1 MITGERCSGGRLL
14 AWRRRLPLAVALWL
28 ALGAPAAGQ
37 VRAELV
43 GRVTDP
49 QSQPVPGAVA
59 TLTEVAT
66 GLGQMAVTDATGTY
80 GFVGLQPGAYRLVV
94 ELAGFRRMVR
104 EGLEL
109 HSGER
114 LRIDVELELGGLSE
128 SVVVTR
134 RAPRLQTE
142 SATLGQV
149 VSRARVA
156 ALPLNGRNFVDLTVL
171 APGVARPPASAF
183 PRINGG
189 RPRTNE
195 YIFDGISVLQPEPG
209 QVPFLPIVEEI
220 AEFRV
225 ESNSPPAEFGRF
237 NGGVVHLTTRAGGNQ
252 LGGTS
257 FGFFRHEALNARNA
271 FAPQGAGE
279 PNPRFRRQQYG
290 AVLGGPLQRNRTF
303 FFLAYQ
309 GLRQEVARVRIST
322 VPTALQRRGVFSEP
336 VAGGVPAIYDPATT
350 VGLAGGGFSRQPF
363 ADNTIP
369 GARIDPVALGLL
381 QRYPL
386 PNLDGTANNY
396 QRIGLEHQS
405 QEQFSLRLDHR
416 FTPGTRGF
424 LRGVTATDRV
434 LPVAPL
440 PDGSGSITQG
450 AIGDTRTRATHVV
463 GTLQTAVG
471 RGLNELRLGYTR
483 RAVARTAGLL
493 DQPLG
498 IPGLPSSAAFQSA
511 LPTFAIAGLQQL
523 GPPVSANSDSR
534 TDVTQ
539 VVNVLSWQRGQHFL
553 KVGLDWRWQ
562 RLDIVQPPSPTGLF
576 RFSPLFTDLPGRPG
590 TGSSLASFLLGQVE
604 TFSIDVQPRALRPR
618 AMSQEYFV
626 QDDWQVSDRL
636 TLNLGLRYTLNF
648 PSTEADDQGAVFD
661 LGTRQLAYLNR
672 NGFPRSARRLHRNNL
687 GPRLGAAWRLDARSV
702 VRGGYGLVWIEM
714 AGITTPFINPQFPFI
729 QTVSQQSLDGIAP
742 AFALADGPAVAPLAA
757 TPDAGL
763 GQGVFTVNRD
773 RGSGYAEQWN
783 VAWQRE
789 LPANLT
795 LEVAYTGSRITRLGV
810 PNINLNQLPVEQLA
824 LGAAL
829 LEQVPNPFAGEV
841 PASSSLG
848 GATLSRAQL
857 LKPYPRF
864 TTVSAYRDNDGRSQ
878 YDGVQLR
885 LDRRFAN
892 GAAFFVSY
900 TRSRLLD
907 DASSVFSATV
917 VTGPEASFPVADSFN
932 RALEWDLSNGDITN
946 ILNISGMWQVPYGA
960 GHARRGRGWR
970 ALLNDWELSGV
981 LTLQSGLPL
990 PVIQAVNFN
999 GFAGFGTQRP
1009 NLVGNPELPAGERSA
1024 ARWFDTDAFEIA
1036 PQFTLGS
1043 SSRNPVRGPGF
1054 RTLDLALVRRLPVGA
1069 TTLEWRL
1076 EMFNA
1081 LNATNLGLPNAVLGT
1096 PGFGSITS
1104 ARDPRVAQL
1113 GLKIHF

>member
-1 MITGERCSGGRLL
+1 
-14 AWRRRLPLAVALWL
+14 
-28 ALGAPAAGQ
+28 
-37 VRAELV
+37 
-43 GRVTDP
+43 
-49 QSQPVPGAVA
+49 
-59 TLTEVAT
+59 
-66 GLGQMAVTDATGTY
+66 
-80 GFVGLQPGAYRLVV
+80 
-94 ELAGFRRMVR
+94 MVR

-416 FTPGTRGF
+416 FTPGTRGL

-523 GPPVSANSDSR
+523 GR
-534 TDVTQ
+534 
-539 VVNVLSWQRGQHFL
+539 
-553 KVGLDWRWQ
+553 
-562 RLDIVQPPSPTGLF
+562 
-576 RFSPLFTDLPGRPG
+576 
-590 TGSSLASFLLGQVE
+590 
-604 TFSIDVQPRALRPR
+604 
-618 AMSQEYFV
+618 
-626 QDDWQVSDRL
+626 
-636 TLNLGLRYTLNF
+636 
-648 PSTEADDQGAVFD
+648 
-661 LGTRQLAYLNR
+661 
-672 NGFPRSARRLHRNNL
+672 RSAR
-687 GPRLGAAWRLDARSV
+687 
-702 VRGGYGLVWIEM
+702 
-714 AGITTPFINPQFPFI
+714 T
-729 QTVSQQSLDGIAP
+729 
-742 AFALADGPAVAPLAA
+742 A
-757 TPDAGL
+757 T
-763 GQGVFTVNRD
+763 
-773 RGSGYAEQWN
+773 
-783 VAWQRE
+783 
-789 LPANLT
+789 
-795 LEVAYTGSRITRLGV
+795 
-810 PNINLNQLPVEQLA
+810 
-824 LGAAL
+824 
-829 LEQVPNPFAGEV
+829 
-841 PASSSLG
+841 
-848 GATLSRAQL
+848 
-857 LKPYPRF
+857 
-864 TTVSAYRDNDGRSQ
+864 
-878 YDGVQLR
+878 
-885 LDRRFAN
+885 
-892 GAAFFVSY
+892 
-900 TRSRLLD
+900 
-907 DASSVFSATV
+907 
-917 VTGPEASFPVADSFN
+917 
-932 RALEWDLSNGDITN
+932 
-946 ILNISGMWQVPYGA
+946 
-960 GHARRGRGWR
+960 
-970 ALLNDWELSGV
+970 
-981 LTLQSGLPL
+981 
-990 PVIQAVNFN
+990 
-999 GFAGFGTQRP
+999 
-1009 NLVGNPELPAGERSA
+1009 
-1024 ARWFDTDAFEIA
+1024 
-1036 PQFTLGS
+1036 
-1043 SSRNPVRGPGF
+1043 RGP
-1054 RTLDLALVRRLPVGA
+1054 T
-1069 TTLEWRL
+1069 
-1076 EMFNA
+1076 
-1081 LNATNLGLPNAVLGT
+1081 
-1096 PGFGSITS
+1096 
-1104 ARDPRVAQL
+1104 
-1113 GLKIHF
+1113 